1 MTHLDMITQA
11 VQPILDDAS
20 IQVVKLLGEI
30 KDTPE
35 DLQRVEGFMR
45 AMSEK
50 A

>member
-1 MTHLDMITQA
+1 MTHFDMIIQA
-11 VQPILDDAS
+11 VQPMLDDAS
-20 IQVVKLLGEI
+20 IEVVKLLGEI

-35 DLQRVEGFMR
+35 DLQRAEGLMR